1 MSQAMLKAG
10 WRDGWFVVP
19 HQVVFSDIDYFGH
32 VNNAVY
38 LTYFE
43 NARTELWFAITG
55 GTVPRDIGFIVAH
68 ARVDF
73 REQIAM
79 EPIEIAL
86 RISEMRRTSLDFVYE
101 IRKNGGSTIAAT
113 GLVTVVLFDW
123 DTRTKRPITDELRRK
138 VEEFQVCS
146 RDAF

>member
-1 MSQAMLKAG
+1 MSLG
-10 WRDGWFVVP
+10 TWRDGWFVVP
-19 HQVVFSDIDYFGH
+19 HQVIFRDVDYFGH

-43 NARTELWFAITG
+43 LARTELWFALTG
-55 GTVPRDIGFIVAH
+55 GRVPLDINFIVAH

-73 REQIAM
+73 RLQIAM
-79 EPIEIAL
+79 EPIEIAV
-86 RISEMRRTSLDFVYE
+86 RISEMRTTSLDFVYE
-101 IRKNGGSTIAAT
+101 IRKNGGVELAAT
-113 GLVTVVLFDW
+113 GIVTVVLFDW
-123 DTRTKRPITDELRRK
+123 DTRTKRPITEELRRK